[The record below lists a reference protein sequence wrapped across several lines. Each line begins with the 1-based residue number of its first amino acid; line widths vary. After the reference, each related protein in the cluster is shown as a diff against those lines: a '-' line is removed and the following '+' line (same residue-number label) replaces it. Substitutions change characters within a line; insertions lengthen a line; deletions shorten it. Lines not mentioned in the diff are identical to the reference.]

1 MEFTT
6 CVPISPLSVV
16 SLLGWKL
23 LLRLCHFRV
32 GSPTCSRAPGM
43 EKTSVSIVLLC
54 LQATQVKTK
63 HETEAKGRQAEPVI
77 ITGPKTAL
85 GAYGRQLVLGVFI
98 KGSRC
103 F

>member
-16 SLLGWKL
+16 SLLGWKVL
-23 LLRLCHFRV
+23 LKLCHFRV
-32 GSPTCSRAPGM
+32 ASPTCSRAPGM

-54 LQATQVKTK
+54 LQATQVKSK
-63 HETEAKGRQAEPVI
+63 HDTEARGRQAEPVT
-77 ITGPKTAL
+77 ITARGV
-85 GAYGRQLVLGVFI
+85 YGGQLVLCVSI
-98 KGSRC
+98 KGSGC

>member
-1 MEFTT
+1 M
-6 CVPISPLSVV
+6 
-16 SLLGWKL
+16 
-23 LLRLCHFRV
+23 
-32 GSPTCSRAPGM
+32 
-43 EKTSVSIVLLC
+43 SIVLLC

-77 ITGPKTAL
+77 ITEPKTAL
-85 GAYGRQLVLGVFI
+85 GAYGGQLVLGVSI